1 MSFQILHGEVPN
13 FDFAK
18 DQSGRTSTETFYGIT
33 DKDHFNTGVLR
44 SDYADDE
51 VNRKDVS
58 LTKTQRPYNISPELG
73 GLEASTDEEL
83 SVDDLVS

>member
-1 MSFQILHGEVPN
+1 MYNEGGVSPNPMDPNWGGEDYTQELV
-13 FDFAK
+13 D
-18 DQSGRTSTETFYGIT
+18 SGY
-33 DKDHFNTGVLR
+33 
-44 SDYADDE
+44 YADDE